1 MSVLREVYLRLF
13 IDSKRGAVFINRA
26 CTTTCYLLFYYL
38 LLTNDVLRAKCCY
51 DCCNYSMYYLTIAIF
66 IVRRNVKYLLFRD
79 KEYYF
84 SDIEVAFETVEP
96 MYK

>member
-1 MSVLREVYLRLF
+1 
-13 IDSKRGAVFINRA
+13 
-26 CTTTCYLLFYYL
+26 
-38 LLTNDVLRAKCCY
+38 
-51 DCCNYSMYYLTIAIF
+51 MYFLTIAIF
-66 IVRRNVKYLLFRD
+66 ILRHNVKYLLFRD